1 MCIVRVIKLRGM
13 NHCRLRLQIPYWLS
27 LGVCTSGQGTA
38 SWKVEDKISISQ
50 ALACRE
56 AGFGLNF
63 NVYGEAWSDVG
74 SILYT
79 HSFFHSLTTPT
90 CSECGWT
97 VFVCS
102 YTLALKPRLPK
113 LPFNFSFLP
122 NTVVNGTCNL

>member
-13 NHCRLRLQIPYWLS
+13 NHHRLRLQIPYWLS

-79 HSFFHSLTTPT
+79 HRALPPLTHHTHLLRMWLDCVCVLIHFSTETKASKTSFQFFFSTKHS
-90 CSECGWT
+90 SKW
-97 VFVCS
+97 
-102 YTLALKPRLPK
+102 
-113 LPFNFSFLP
+113 
-122 NTVVNGTCNL
+122 NL